1 MVPGNAPASYAC
13 DVAVPT
19 SRRPPSRRSIHVG
32 LPPFQVFLDEHRE
45 DVYGFLVAAAGR
57 NEADDCFQETF
68 LAALRAYP
76 RLRDTSNLRSW
87 VMTIAYRKA
96 MDTHRARKRRAD
108 LVAEV
113 PEVATVG
120 GADPDPQLWEAVRT
134 LPAGQRGA
142 VLLRF
147 VADLPYA
154 RIAEVLGCREDAA
167 RQRVREGLRGLKEK
181 VG

>member
-1 MVPGNAPASYAC
+1 M
-13 DVAVPT
+13 T
-19 SRRPPSRRSIHVG
+19 SRPAVVRRSIHVG

-45 DVYGFLVAAAGR
+45 DVYRFLVVAAGPA
-57 NEADDCFQETF
+57 EADDCFQETF

-76 RLRDTSNLRSW
+76 RLRDGSNLRGW

-96 MDTHRARKRRAD
+96 MDAHRARKRRAD
-108 LVAEV
+108 PVAEV
-113 PEVATVG
+113 PERPAAAA
-120 GADPDPQLWEAVRT
+120 ADPDPQLWDAVGA

-142 VLLRF
+142 VLLRY

-154 RIAEVLGCREDAA
+154 QIAATLGCREDAA
-167 RQRVREGLRGLKEK
+167 RQRVRDGLRGLKER